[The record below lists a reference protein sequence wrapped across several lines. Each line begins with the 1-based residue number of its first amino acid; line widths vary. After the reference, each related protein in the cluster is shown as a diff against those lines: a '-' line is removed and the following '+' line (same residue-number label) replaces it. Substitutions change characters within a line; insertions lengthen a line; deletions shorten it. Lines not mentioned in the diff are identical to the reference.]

1 MIRQK
6 LMLTVA
12 PKASVL
18 PPLITLPLVGVVN
31 ASVVLGLSCSISGFR
46 SRGPDQHAST
56 DWDIR
61 TAANGGGSS
70 VWSSLA
76 DATNKL
82 TISVP
87 ALTLTALT
95 TYYLR
100 ARLNATRLGA
110 GPWSTDLSFAT
121 VA

>member
-1 MIRQK
+1 MLRQK
-6 LMLTVA
+6 RLTAVITKAAVLAPSITAPVIGVA
-12 PKASVL
+12 
-18 PPLITLPLVGVVN
+18 N
-31 ASVVLGLSCSISGFR
+31 ASVVLGLTCTIAAFR
-46 SRGPDQHAST
+46 LRGVDTHAST

-82 TISVP
+82 TITVP

-100 ARLNATRLGA
+100 ARLNAIRLGA
-110 GPWSTDLSFAT
+110 GPWSDDLSFAT

>member
-1 MIRQK
+1 
-6 LMLTVA
+6 MLTVI
-12 PKASVL
+12 PKATVRA
-18 PPLITLPLVGVVN
+18 PLITAPLVGTVN
-31 ASVVLGLSCSISGFR
+31 ASVVLGLGLAIAAFR
-46 SRGPDQHAST
+46 SSGSDQHSST

-70 VWSSLA
+70 IWSSLA

-82 TISVP
+82 SITVP

-100 ARLNATRLGA
+100 VRCNGARLGA
-110 GPWSTDLSFAT
+110 GAWSNDLSFAT